1 MKKVMMATLLS
12 IALMSLLTAGEAM
25 AGTATATSTYTVNFV
40 GTCTVTPGNLTMSAT
55 AGTQPLGSFTV
66 GVNCSNG
73 ANWTL
78 SANGGLNPSGYYSRN
93 AVHNGSQLSYN
104 LYSDSGY
111 SQLISQNGTVTTGTG
126 GGTNQTVTVYVCV
139 YANIGGLPLGAYSDT
154 LTFTVTF

>member
-25 AGTATATSTYTVNFV
+25 AGTATAQAHTPLISLARDSN
-40 GTCTVTPGNLTMSAT
+40 PGNLTMSAT